1 MVIVLF
7 LSWRIIGVMILIT
20 RALSAEHQMFCG
32 VFDEVEKALAGFS
45 RLEEVRRTARLVEG
59 LLLSHAQV
67 EEELLILAEQH
78 LPTDPRRYGPC
89 RKEHQEI
96 DSQLTRVR
104 SSSKFDRARS
114 LLRGAMAASRKHFK
128 HEERKVFPLIEKG
141 MAHEALT
148 KLGTV
153 WFLQRHTP
161 ANWTL

>member
-1 MVIVLF
+1 
-7 LSWRIIGVMILIT
+7 
-20 RALSAEHQMFCG
+20 MFCG
-32 VFDEVEKALAGFS
+32 VFDEVEKAMVGYN
-45 RLEEVRRTARLVEG
+45 RVEEVRRAARLVEG

-67 EEELLILAEQH
+67 EEELLILVEHH
-78 LPTDPRRYGPC
+78 LPTHARRYDPC
-89 RKEHQEI
+89 RKQHHEI

-104 SSSKFDRARS
+104 TTSKFDSACS

-128 HEERKVFPLIEKG
+128 HEEDKVFPLIEKG
-141 MAHEALT
+141 MEPAALT